1 MKRKGH
7 GRDPNRVLQQRI
19 IPESSEE
26 DSSST
31 EDDEEYNEIKVR
43 NTYNDIRR
51 YIMLRYDT

>member
-1 MKRKGH
+1 VKGH

-51 YIMLRYDT
+51 YIMLRYDK